1 MRTLLV
7 LTLFA
12 IIACGAMIVAQDAEK
27 PWFDLKNCVFC
38 KEIEAQ
44 PGLKDHMRHEYHP
57 IHDGL
62 VSISYIDKDW
72 WDEFAGAQAG
82 MQKVAGNMNPTSL
95 PPMCQHCSKI
105 GEFYMKGV
113 KMEEIRS
120 EQAIVVVYSHTDAAV
135 VKDIQAW
142 GARTAD
148 ELKKMMSSKAN

>member
-7 LTLFA
+7 VTLFA

-27 PWFDLKNCVFC
+27 PWMDPVNCVFC
-38 KEIEAQ
+38 KEVVAQ

-57 IHDGL
+57 IHNGL
-62 VSISYIDKDW
+62 VSISYIDKEY
-72 WDEFAGAQAG
+72 WDEFGAAQQA
-82 MQKVAGNMNPTSL
+82 MMKIAGNMNPANM

-113 KMEEIRS
+113 KMEEIKS
-120 EQAIVVVYSHTDAAV
+120 EQAIVVVYSHSDSTV

-142 GARTAD
+142 GARTT
-148 ELKKMMSSKAN
+148 EEMKKMAGK